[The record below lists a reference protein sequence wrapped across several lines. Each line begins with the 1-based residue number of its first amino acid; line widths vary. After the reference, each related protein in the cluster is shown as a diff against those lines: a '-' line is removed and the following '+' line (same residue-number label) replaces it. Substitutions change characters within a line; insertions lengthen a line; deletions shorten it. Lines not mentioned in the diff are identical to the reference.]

1 MEEINNSLLRI
12 FSENEKNNIYIFEK
26 DTFITTKKYFEQILD
41 EVKDRKKYYNQR
53 YFILEGNNKNKYS
66 SEELQKKLDEL
77 GKNGLNADYV
87 TITDDKIKFLLINGD
102 NGNNERQ
109 LEIVKNILKEE
120 ILYEI

>member
-1 MEEINNSLLRI
+1 MKKILLLLQ
-12 FSENEKNNIYIFEK
+12 
-26 DTFITTKKYFEQILD
+26 KYFEQILD

-77 GKNGLNADYV
+77 EKNGLNADYV

-102 NGNNERQ
+102 NGNNKRQ